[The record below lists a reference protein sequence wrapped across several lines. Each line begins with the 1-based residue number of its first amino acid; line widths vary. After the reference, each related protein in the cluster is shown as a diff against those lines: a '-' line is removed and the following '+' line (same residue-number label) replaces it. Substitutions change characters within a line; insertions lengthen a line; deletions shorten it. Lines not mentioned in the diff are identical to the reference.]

1 MCNCSRSVSNPLVKI
16 NSCSC
21 IQLSLIV
28 SLLDIS
34 LDRFDNSLQAVG
46 CSLELGS
53 SIVVSILLS
62 GRLQISNNLI
72 CIVEILHET
81 SLATEVSNQLLIDV
95 IVLDYVSSL
104 SLQSVNLALDSIYV
118 SIVSSSKD
126 IVRCSIVFSHLRLE
140 GCDSLVYFSNLL
152 SEVLLYIRII
162 LCCLEVIL
170 QSLYLCISSSLVS
183 LCRSIL
189 VYISCLSIS
198 DNILLFSN
206 QLQHISLLSRSL
218 SLVFFDSLVSIRNL
232 LPCSLDLAKSSSVPV
247 SIVTVSCHL
256 IVDFSSSGIEYSKS
270 SLVCSVD
277 ICPRSI
283 VAVSLGDIFLQ
294 SLYLIVYALCESLSI
309 FLRSYLLCVVS
320 SLGIFIEL
328 LNFLA
333 EVLISF
339 FVKLLSIFCCGL
351 PLIVCEI
358 LIVSLC
364 YCVSGSSGSISV
376 NIFSSVFNV
385 FAESCDAFAKS
396 LQLLAILTLPEFV
409 IYVSLVATS
418 LYIIDLMSQLRIP
431 QFETCLIVV
440 PCWVVLKCLTFI
452 VDDIRELCLKSK
464 NSRNII
470 EVELEF
476 ELNIRELECTRCNSS
491 SLYGYFCYI
500 VALYCERS
508 IQSIF
513 FTIIYSYDLSIVY
526 DCSMKHIFS
535 RSQSLLD

>member
-1 MCNCSRSVSNPLVKI
+1 MLCVELTIGSLEVTVNLCDLLLKVCNTLTVCSTLNSCRRSLGYRSVYTNSFLQCLQLSVIVLEGSANNIEASHCSLTICLILCNCCRSVSNPLVKI

-21 IQLSLIV
+21 IQLSLVV

-34 LDRFDNSLQAVG
+34 IDLFDNSLQVVG

-53 SIVVSILLS
+53 SIVGILLS
-62 GRLQISNNLI
+62 GRLQISNNLL

-126 IVRCSIVFSHLRLE
+126 IVRCGIVFSHLRLE
-140 GCDSLVYFSNLL
+140 GCDILVYFSNLL

-162 LCCLEVIL
+162 LCSLEVIL

-189 VYISCLSIS
+189 VYIFRLCIN
-198 DNILLFSN
+198 DNLLLVLN
-206 QLQHISLLSRSL
+206 QLQHLSLLSRSL
-218 SLVFFDSLVSIRNL
+218 SLVFFDSLVSIRDL
-232 LPCSLDLAKSSSVPV
+232 LPCTLNLAKSLCIPV

-270 SLVCSVD
+270 SLVCRID

-283 VAVSLGDIFLQ
+283 VAVSLGDISLQ
-294 SLYLIVYALCESLSI
+294 SVNLIVHALCESISV
-309 FLRSYLLCVVS
+309 FLRSYLLCIVS
-320 SLGIFIEL
+320 SLGICVEL

-358 LIVSLC
+358 LIVCLC
-364 YCVSGSSGSISV
+364 YCVSGSSGCISV
-376 NIFSSVFNV
+376 NISSSIFNIV
-385 FAESCDAFAKS
+385 AESCDAFAKS
-396 LQLLAILTLPEFV
+396 L
-409 IYVSLVATS
+409 
-418 LYIIDLMSQLRIP
+418 
-431 QFETCLIVV
+431 
-440 PCWVVLKCLTFI
+440 
-452 VDDIRELCLKSK
+452 
-464 NSRNII
+464 
-470 EVELEF
+470 
-476 ELNIRELECTRCNSS
+476 
-491 SLYGYFCYI
+491 
-500 VALYCERS
+500 
-508 IQSIF
+508 
-513 FTIIYSYDLSIVY
+513 
-526 DCSMKHIFS
+526 
-535 RSQSLLD
+535 